1 MFLQLLLE
9 DFGPNVSLI
18 QRTLHTMFI
27 VLQALYYERTACER
41 SNLFRTFYYKLEE
54 YVGDELHTKVDR
66 KLYISLL
73 ENLIRTFFLVVIY
86 LPNCIGPNYYGNLSE
101 NISTLGGSYIKHV
114 DNGDGVIQMAIL

>member
-1 MFLQLLLE
+1 
-9 DFGPNVSLI
+9 
-18 QRTLHTMFI
+18 MFI

-73 ENLIRTFFLVVIY
+73 ENLIRTFFFGRDLLAELY
-86 LPNCIGPNYYGNLSE
+86 RAKLLWKS
-101 NISTLGGSYIKHV
+101 
-114 DNGDGVIQMAIL
+114 